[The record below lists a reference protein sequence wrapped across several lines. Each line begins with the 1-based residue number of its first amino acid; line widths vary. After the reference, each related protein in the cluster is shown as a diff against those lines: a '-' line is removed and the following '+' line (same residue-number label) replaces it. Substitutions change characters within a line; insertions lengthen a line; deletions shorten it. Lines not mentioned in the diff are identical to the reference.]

1 MVAAPAI
8 VLLGASYEG
17 RATVGSVAVMLHV
30 PLTGTGEI
38 GAEVEVEE
46 VPSLIPGMDSGAV
59 LAVREP
65 EPAAVLEVLFLVGNG
80 GRTLLETPAFP
91 VPVPLAAVFRSVET
105 ALLRESE

>member
-1 MVAAPAI
+1 
-8 VLLGASYEG
+8 
-17 RATVGSVAVMLHV
+17 MLHV
-30 PLTGTGEI
+30 PLTGTGEL

-59 LAVREP
+59 LAVRET
-65 EPAAVLEVLFLVGNG
+65 EPAAVLEVLFVVGNG

-105 ALLRESE
+105 ALLRESELVVVETIIRERILVTFGYCPFAV